1 MTAPAPREL
10 VRFTPSKRIGVILY
24 TLAFISLSTVALW
37 PIFGEIFLAVTVLG
51 GCAIGFGLRFVH
63 DRFRLSALTVF
74 LVGIV
79 AVAIGVL
86 PLSNPRGLTSI
97 NTILPAWQE
106 ALLSLVD
113 GWKQLITIDIPV
125 GVYQSLLAPVFLVFV
140 VAGYVNASTIWG
152 RASRYWVSVLPFFIT
167 VAGGISFGGSAVPRS
182 TQLGGFEIPVPP
194 ALIFGS
200 VCLLVAIAYLAW
212 AGEVFRRGTTASTPQ
227 SRAVRSQGMVRRL
240 RRVVAAGIVL
250 AIAATLAGG
259 YVLISGVGSVKDV
272 LRTAVDPLVLIK
284 RQISP
289 LSTYRE
295 AFVDPKLLEAE
306 QLTVQ
311 STGDLPERIRVAV
324 MPYFDGEAFRVAS
337 DAETFDESS
346 VFSRLPWSLPAAST
360 PTGTRTLDITYTSPG
375 SPWLPSVDNLKS
387 ISFSGDGAGTLD
399 GALYVNRTTHAAVII
414 PPSKADAPLTYS
426 IEQYLIDNEPS
437 LESVTS
443 VGEPTID
450 EALIP
455 DSLTE
460 WVQTQDVVI
469 ANAKDLSD
477 LIAKLR
483 ARGYLS
489 HSLEEPVAETGLSN
503 WVAELSGYNFEPSL
517 SGHST
522 SRASELFLQLNA
534 REKATNS
541 AEDSKLVAAIG
552 DDEQFATAAALI
564 ASELGFPSRVV
575 LGYKLVDIGSD
586 VYGVPACDNGVCS
599 GRNLT
604 AWVEVQGSNGGWVS
618 LDVTPQFQNP
628 IAPQSTERQ
637 DPKNET
643 TVTIDEAEVLAP
655 PVADPATGATDQT
668 DTGLSLDLA
677 WLWSMVLTVLQW
689 ALVVAIVLSPF
700 VLILW
705 VKRRRRNERFS
716 AELLDERIVGAWDEY
731 MDLRVDYG
739 APIRRYSTR
748 REIVADFDD
757 LRSQELAKLADEAAF
772 ADYYPPNESATRA
785 WNLVDDAAAELR
797 TSGSWLRRARAKL
810 SLKSFVRQ
818 LSPRDQVRLVQG
830 ALAFTNARPGGAE
843 STALDMTRSMLKT
856 ARQGL
861 FKPRRPR

>member
-1 MTAPAPREL
+1 MTVPVPREL

-24 TLAFISLSTVALW
+24 TLAFISLSTFALW
-37 PIFGEIFLAVTVLG
+37 PIFGDFFLAVTVLG

-74 LVGIV
+74 LVGMV
-79 AVAIGVL
+79 AVGIGVL
-86 PLSNPRGLTSI
+86 PFSNPGGLTSI
-97 NTILPAWQE
+97 NSVLPAWQE
-106 ALLSLVD
+106 ALLSLVY

-140 VAGYVNASTIWG
+140 VAGYTYASTIWG
-152 RASRYWVSVLPFFIT
+152 RASRYWMSVLPFFAT

-182 TQLGGFEIPVPP
+182 TQLGIFEIPVPP

-212 AGEVFRRGTTASTPQ
+212 AGEVLRRGAATATAQ
-227 SRAVRSQGMVRRL
+227 SRAVRSQGMIRRL

-259 YVLISGVGSVKDV
+259 YVLISGAGSVKDV

-289 LSTYRE
+289 LSTYRQ
-295 AFVDPKLLEAE
+295 AFVDPNRLEAE
-306 QLTVQ
+306 QLSVQ
-311 STGDLPERIRVAV
+311 STGDLPARIRVAV

-346 VFSRLPWSLPAAST
+346 VFSRLPWSLPAASL
-360 PTGTRTLDITYTSPG
+360 PTGTRTLDITYTSPEG
-375 SPWLPSVDNLKS
+375 SPWLPSVDDLKS

-414 PPSKADAPLTYS
+414 PASEGQLTYS
-426 IEQYLIDNEPS
+426 VEQYLIDNDPS
-437 LESVTS
+437 LESITS

-469 ANAKDLSD
+469 ANAADLSG
-477 LIAKLR
+477 LIGTLR

-489 HSLEEPVAETGLSN
+489 HSLEEPVAEAGKSN

-522 SRASELFLQLNA
+522 SRASELFLALNT

-541 AEDSKLVAAIG
+541 TEDSKLVAAIG

-564 ASELGFPSRVV
+564 ASELGFPARVV
-575 LGYKLVDIGSD
+575 LGYKLIETGED
-586 VYGVPACDNGVCS
+586 VYSVPACDNGVCT

-604 AWVEVQGSNGGWVS
+604 AWVEVQGSNGSWVS
-618 LDVTPQFQNP
+618 LDATPQFQNP

-655 PVADPATGATDQT
+655 PVANPATGATDQT
-668 DTGLSLDLA
+668 DPGFSLDLA
-677 WLWSMVLTVLQW
+677 WLWSILLTVLQW
-689 ALVVAIVLSPF
+689 ALVTAIVLSPF

-705 VKRRRRNERFS
+705 VKRRRRHERFS

-748 REIVADFDD
+748 REIVADVDD
-757 LRSQELAKLADEAAF
+757 LRSQELAQLADEAAF

-785 WNLVDDAAAELR
+785 WTLVDEAAAELR
-797 TSGSWLRRARAKL
+797 NSGSWLQRVRANL

-818 LSPRDQVRLVQG
+818 LSTRDQVRLVQG
-830 ALAFTNARPGGAE
+830 ALAFTNARPGGSE

-856 ARQGL
+856 ARRGL
-861 FKPRRPR
+861 FGPRRPR